1 MRKFYGIALP
11 VLLALIC
18 YEGYAQRPMGIK
30 INKAVIC
37 YADHTNNPCYVPP
50 PAELT
55 RASGRVKTSNIEVTY
70 NPGFTPEAQQAFE
83 YAIEIW
89 ESLIISD
96 VPIKI
101 DAYWSSLGSNT
112 LGAAIYTSAYANFD
126 GAQKL
131 DVFYP
136 VALAEKIT
144 GRNLNGN
151 NPDIFMQFS
160 NSADWH
166 YDPSTSAPSGKYDL
180 ATVVLHEIGHGLGF
194 AGTFSVGTTTGDYG
208 LQDTTIPIIY
218 DIPIEN
224 GSGANLIQTFASPSA
239 AMRTQLTS
247 QSIFFKSPTAV
258 RPRLYAPTEF
268 NSGSSISHL
277 DENTYVGNP
286 DALMTPQIAPQEKI
300 YNPGIAWKMLK
311 DLGWEFVRL
320 VHEPLSDTETT
331 TGPFN
336 VLVTIDADN
345 GFDDESLK
353 LHWTIDG
360 QNFTEVLLQ
369 PTGNP
374 DEFSAQIIPPD
385 ATARDYGYYIAVK
398 DNENRE
404 FLSPGKF
411 VNPQKQ
417 EEQHLHYFSTGPD
430 IQAPV
435 IAHTPKAFILDT
447 ETSFQIEARITD
459 NIGIASAI
467 VEYLIN
473 DVPQGN
479 VPLVLQN
486 PGEDSVYIAT
496 IDLGGG
502 LEISDVLSYRITVV
516 DQAQAVPGG
525 NKSYFPTETTYQ
537 QVNVVGLEPTQDSY
551 SNDFNSPSDDFFGD
565 GFSVA
570 QPTGFSNPAIHTTH
584 PYPEGNGQAN
594 DQINLTYQLKIPV
607 RVKPL
612 EATLVF
618 DEIVLVEPGEV
629 GTVFGDEE
637 FWDYVVVEG
646 SKDGGITWTPVADG
660 YDSRTN
666 NDWLTRY
673 NSAISVNNST
683 AVGDPTLYRTRTLDL
698 RNEFDPG
705 DEVVIRFRLFSDPFA
720 AGWGWA
726 IDNLKIQIDEN
737 PPQIL
742 HDHIDYVVAGAE
754 LAEGVLLIT
763 DASGVASIT
772 AETKVNG
779 GDVTETE
786 LPVISLNNEYPISF
800 TGLDQFAAG
809 DVLEYRIIVTDSA
822 GNTGYFPPSG
832 NFLKIA
838 IVEFNEPTSTY
849 ANAFNSPTEDFVGN
863 FFNITQPA
871 NFNNGAIHSEHFYP
885 NGLGLNKTSGYQ
897 YLLIQPIT
905 IATIN
910 PLMRFDEVVIVE
922 GHGTGVPFG
931 NPNFKD
937 YVIVEGSKDGGET
950 WSRFLD
956 GYDIVGGL
964 TTWISTFNSG
974 GNGTSAM
981 YRTRVI
987 DLTANGNFQ
996 AGDDVLIRFRLFA
1009 NKTVNGWGWAID
1021 NLYIQDPI
1029 TSIEKLSTSINIYPN
1044 PVTNQLLHIEIDEP
1058 TFTETHISLM
1068 NAQGQKLQAAKLP
1081 PCAEKS
1087 RHQLDL
1093 SGLPAGMYMVAIQD
1107 YSGAQILRKII
1118 KTH

>member
-1 MRKFYGIALP
+1 MRKFYRIALP
-11 VLLALIC
+11 ILFTLIC
-18 YEGYAQRPMGIK
+18 YLGYAQRPMGIK

-37 YADHTNNPCYVPP
+37 YADHTDNPCYVPP
-50 PAELT
+50 PAELMK
-55 RASGRVKTSNIEVTY
+55 ASGRVKTSNIEVTF
-70 NPGFTPEAQQAFE
+70 NPGFTPEAQQAFV

-89 ESLIISD
+89 ESLIVSE

-101 DAYWSSLGSNT
+101 DAYWSSLGAGT

-131 DVFYP
+131 NVFYP

-151 NPDIFMQFS
+151 NPEIFIQFS
-160 NSADWH
+160 NSANWH
-166 YDPSTSAPSGKYDL
+166 YDPTTNAPSGKYDL

-194 AGTFSVGTTTGDYG
+194 AGTFSVGATTGDFG

-218 DIPIEN
+218 DVPIEN
-224 GSGANLIQTFASPSA
+224 GSGANLIQSFASPSA

-247 QSIFFKSPTAV
+247 ESIFFKSPTAV

-277 DENTYVGNP
+277 DEDTYIGNA

-311 DLGWEFVRL
+311 DLGWEFVRIDHL
-320 VHEPLSDTETT
+320 PLSDTENT
-331 TGPFN
+331 TGPYT
-336 VLVTIDADN
+336 VLVTLNADN

-353 LHWTIDG
+353 LHWTLDG
-360 QNFTEVLLQ
+360 QNFTEILFQ

-374 DEFSAQIIPPD
+374 SEFSAQITPPD
-385 ATARDYGYYIAVK
+385 ATARDYGYYISVN
-398 DNENRE
+398 DSENRE

-411 VNPQKQ
+411 VIPQEQ
-417 EEQHLHYFSTGPD
+417 EEQNLHIFSTGPD
-430 IQAPV
+430 TQAPV
-435 IAHTPKAFILDT
+435 IAHTPKAFILDS

-459 NIGIASAI
+459 NIGIASAT

-479 VPLVLQN
+479 VPLVLQS
-486 PGEDSVYIAT
+486 PGEDSVYLAT
-496 IDLGGG
+496 INLGGG
-502 LEISDVLSYRITVV
+502 LVIDDVLSYRITIV

-537 QVNVVGLEPTQDSY
+537 HVNVVGLEPTQDSY
-551 SNDFNSPSDDFFGD
+551 TNDFNSPSNDFFGD
-565 GFSVA
+565 GFSVE
-570 QPTGFSNPAIHTTH
+570 QPTGFSNPAIHSTH

-607 RVKPL
+607 RVKSL

-646 SKDGGITWTPVADG
+646 SIDGGITWTSIADG

-666 NDWLTRY
+666 DAWLTRY
-673 NSAISVNNST
+673 NSAISENNST
-683 AVGDPTLYRTRTLDL
+683 AVGDPTLYRTRTLNLLD
-698 RNEFDPG
+698 EFDPG

-720 AGWGWA
+720 RGWGWA

-742 HDHIDYVVAGAE
+742 HDHIDYVVAGTE
-754 LAEGVLLIT
+754 LAEGVLRIT
-763 DASGVASIT
+763 DASGVASIK

-779 GDVTETE
+779 GEVTETE
-786 LPVISLNNEYPISF
+786 LPVISLNDEYPISF
-800 TGLDQFAAG
+800 TDLDQFASG
-809 DVLEYRIIVTDSA
+809 DVLEYRIIVSDSA

-832 NFLKIA
+832 NFLKIV
-838 IVEFNEPTSTY
+838 IVEFSEPVSTY
-849 ANAFNSPTEDFVGN
+849 ANAFNSPTDDFVGN
-863 FFNITQPA
+863 FFSVTQPA

-885 NGLGLNKTSGYQ
+885 NGIGLTKTSNFQ
-897 YLLIQPIT
+897 TILTKPIT
-905 IATIN
+905 IASTN
-910 PLMRFDEVVIVE
+910 SLMRFDEVVIVE

-987 DLTANGNFQ
+987 DMTANGNFQ
-996 AGDDVLIRFRLFA
+996 SGDDVLIRFRLFA
-1009 NKTVNGWGWAID
+1009 NETVNGWGWAID

-1029 TSIEKLSTSINIYPN
+1029 TSIENLSTSINIYPN
-1044 PVTNQLLHIEIDEP
+1044 PLTNQLLHIEIDEP

-1068 NAQGQKLQAAKLP
+1068 NVQGQKLQAVKLP
-1081 PCAEKS
+1081 PSGEKLK
-1087 RHQLDL
+1087 HQLDL
-1093 SGLPAGMYMVAIQD
+1093 SGLPSGLYIVAIQGN
-1107 YSGAQILRKII
+1107 SGGRILRKII
-1118 KTH
+1118 KTQ